1 MSDALASL
9 RARIEAQRAK
19 GLDTGIPFCPHKPTP
34 PQQRF
39 LELTTLE
46 AFYGGAAGGG
56 KSDALLMDMLRWVD
70 RPGFHGLILRRTLP
84 DLALPGAIMDRAKS
98 WLVPHASVHWNEVAK
113 VFRFPSGARLQFG
126 FCETATDVYR
136 YQGAEFHR
144 IGVDELTQWAEQP
157 YRYLMSRLRRN
168 KGDDIPLAMR
178 GAGNP
183 GGIGHKWVKGRFV
196 APGAPDRPFVPALLT
211 DNPHL
216 NQEEYSATLE
226 RLDEVTR
233 AQLRHGLWVDD
244 TAGLVYSYDEARNTT
259 QELPD
264 LGEWYTV
271 LSVDLGS
278 SEVKPTTAFCITLW
292 HPNHEKAYVV
302 RAWAEAGLIPST
314 IAERCHQVLE
324 LYPNAR
330 IVMDVG
336 ALGSGY
342 ASEMRQRHRLNI
354 EAAQKKDKLGNRKLL
369 NGALEQGRVVLLA
382 PECAMLIEELT
393 SLLWAP
399 GGLDNDKTQPNHCTD
414 ALLYGWRAAQ
424 SWLSDYRVI
433 EPKLSEE
440 AEWEKRDRL
449 RYMQAKANPNAG
461 W

>member
-9 RARIEAQRAK
+9 RARIDAQKAK
-19 GLDTGIPFCPHKPTP
+19 ALDTGIPFCPQKPQP
-34 PQQRF
+34 KQLQF
-39 LELTTLE
+39 LKLTERE
-46 AFYGGAAGGG
+46 AGYGGAAGGM
-56 KSDALLMDMLRWVD
+56 KSSTLLMGGVQFAD
-70 RPGFHGLILRRTLP
+70 RPNYAALILRRTYK
-84 DLALPGAIMDRAKS
+84 DLALPDAIMDRAKQ
-98 WLVPHASVHWNEVAK
+98 WLLPRGDVKWFEDDKKFV
-113 VFRFPSGARLQFG
+113 FPSGARLVFG
-126 FCETATDVYR
+126 YCESLNDVYR
-136 YQGAEFHR
+136 YQGAAFHY
-144 IGVDELTQWAEQP
+144 IAVDELTQWPKFP
-157 YRYLMSRLRRN
+157 YQYLLSRLR
-168 KGDDIPLAMR
+168 KPEGDPLPLRMR
-178 GAGNP
+178 SSFNP
-183 GGIGHKWVKGRFV
+183 GGIGHKWVKHHFV
-196 APGAPDRPFVPALLT
+196 VPGHPSRPFIPSKLS
-211 DNPHL
+211 DNPFID
-216 NQEEYSATLE
+216 QAAYLE
-226 RLDEVTR
+226 SLDGLDEVTK
-233 AQLRHGLWVDD
+233 AQLRDGLWVDD
-244 TAGLVYSYDEARNTT
+244 NDGLVYQYDEARNST

-278 SEVKPTTAFCITLW
+278 SEIKPTTAFCITLW
-292 HPNHEKAYVV
+292 HPDHETAYTV
-302 RAWAEAGLIPST
+302 RCWAEAGLIPST

-342 ASEMRQRHRLNI
+342 ANEMRQRHRLNI

-382 PECAMLIEELT
+382 PECAMLIDELT

-424 SWLSDYRVI
+424 SWRADHRVI

-440 AEWEKRDRL
+440 DAWEKRDRE
-449 RYMQAKANPNAG
+449 RYWQAKSNPNAG